1 VASDLAA
8 SDLLAKERHL
18 RIAAIAFAIGSG
30 LHVIDHLRRGQGSI
44 TETLYVLGNAAL
56 VLQVV
61 TIVLV
66 LVGHRLAP
74 IVATGAGFGLAIGFA
89 AAHWLPHWSAMSDPV
104 WEIADGRW
112 FSYLA
117 STAEILGA
125 LAVGITGLAV
135 VRARGLSS
143 FAIGVQQPG
152 GTS

>member
-1 VASDLAA
+1 MSSDVATR
-8 SDLLAKERHL
+8 ERHL
-18 RIAAIAFAIGSG
+18 RVAAVAFAVGSA

-56 VLQVV
+56 VLQVA

-66 LVGHRLAP
+66 LTRHRVAP
-74 IVATGAGFGLAIGFA
+74 VVATGAGFGLAVGFA

-104 WEIADGRW
+104 WEIGDGRW
-112 FSYLA
+112 FSYIA
-117 STAEILGA
+117 SSTEIAGA

-135 VRARGLSS
+135 VRARGLAS
-143 FAIGVQQPG
+143 FVGPVQQPG

>member
-125 LAVGITGLAV
+125 LAVGIPGLAV

>member
-1 VASDLAA
+1 MSSDLATR
-8 SDLLAKERHL
+8 ERHL
-18 RIAAIAFAIGSG
+18 RVAAVAFAIGSG
-30 LHVIDHLRRGQGSI
+30 LHVVDHLRRGQGSI
-44 TETLYVLGNAAL
+44 TDTLYVLGNAAL

-66 LVGHRLAP
+66 LTRHRLAP

-89 AAHWLPHWSAMSDPV
+89 AAHWLPRWSAMSDPV
-104 WEIADGRW
+104 WEIGAGRW

-117 STAEILGA
+117 STAEIAGA

-135 VRARGLSS
+135 VRARGLGS
-143 FAIGVQQPG
+143 FAVGVQQPG

>member
-1 VASDLAA
+1 MSSDVATR
-8 SDLLAKERHL
+8 ERHL
-18 RIAAIAFAIGSG
+18 RVAAVAFAIGSA
-30 LHVIDHLRRGQGSI
+30 LHVVDHLRRGQGSI

-66 LVGHRLAP
+66 LTRHRLAP

-89 AAHWLPHWSAMSDPV
+89 AAHWLPYWSAMSDPV
-104 WEIADGRW
+104 WEIGAGRW
-112 FSYLA
+112 FSYVA
-117 STAEILGA
+117 STAEIAGA

-135 VRARGLSS
+135 VRARGLGS
-143 FAIGVQQPG
+143 FAGPVQHPG

>member
-1 VASDLAA
+1 MASDLAA